1 MNNTIGTVL
10 GFSTNRFFASILV
23 IVVAIA
29 LRYIIKLLLKNIFK
43 LPLNADLFP
52 KRKKDHERRI
62 KTLSSVALAVSS
74 LVIWF
79 VAIIV
84 IMGIC
89 NVPIAPLLTSAGLI
103 GAAVAFS
110 IQSLIKDF
118 VSGLF
123 IIAEN
128 QYRVDDYVEM
138 INTAGVRKEGV
149 VQAVTVRTTVIKDD
163 SGAIHH
169 IPNGSIA
176 VSTNHSMSNDV
187 IHELLVLAPQY
198 SIEDFEIAL
207 HQINEALLTNE
218 ATMKF
223 FKTEPKLY
231 DVLEVAGSGTK
242 VDITFETNASKRVKA
257 STIFL
262 KAVKKSHIKLA

>member
-1 MNNTIGTVL
+1 MDNTISTLL
-10 GFSTNRFFASILV
+10 GFSSNKLFASIFV
-23 IVVAIA
+23 IVIA
-29 LRYIIKLLLKNIFK
+29 VVLRYVIKIVLKNIFRV
-43 LPLNADLFP
+43 PLNVDLFP

-62 KTLSSVALAVSS
+62 KTLSSVAMAVSS

-79 VAIIV
+79 VAIMV
-84 IMGIC
+84 VMGIC
-89 NVPIAPLLTSAGLI
+89 NVPIAPLLTSAGLV
-103 GAAVAFS
+103 GAAIAFS
-110 IQSLIKDF
+110 VQSLIKDF

-138 INTAGVRKEGV
+138 VINSGAQKSGV

-163 SGAIHH
+163 TGAIHH
-169 IPNGSIA
+169 IPNGNIA
-176 VSTNHSMSNDV
+176 ISTNHSMSNDV
-187 IHELLVLAPQY
+187 IHEILTLSPSY
-198 SIEDFEIAL
+198 SIEHFEIAL
-207 HQINEALLTNE
+207 HEISEKLLTNE

-231 DVLEVAGSGTK
+231 DVLEVTSSETK

-262 KAVKKSHIKLA
+262 KAVKESPIKLA

>member
-1 MNNTIGTVL
+1 MDNTISTFL
-10 GFSTNRFFASILV
+10 GFSSNRFLASIFV
-23 IVVAIA
+23 IIVAVA
-29 LRYIIKLLLKNIFK
+29 LRYVIKIVLKNIFK

-79 VAIIV
+79 FAIIIV
-84 IMGIC
+84 MGIC
-89 NVPIAPLLTSAGLI
+89 NVPVAPLLTSAGLI

-110 IQSLIKDF
+110 MQSLIKDF

-138 INTAGVRKEGV
+138 INNAGSRKEGV

-169 IPNGSIA
+169 IPNGSISI
-176 VSTNHSMSNDV
+176 STNHSMSNDI
-187 IHELLVLAPQY
+187 IHEQLILEPSY
-198 SIEDFEIAL
+198 SIEKFEIAL
-207 HQINEALLTNE
+207 HEISEKLLTNE
-218 ATMKF
+218 ATLRF

-231 DVLEVAGSGTK
+231 DVLEVTGEGTK

-257 STIFL
+257 STVFL
-262 KAVKKSHIKLA
+262 KAVKTSPIKLA

>member
-1 MNNTIGTVL
+1 MDNTISTFL
-10 GFSTNRFFASILV
+10 GFSSNRLFASIFV
-23 IVVAIA
+23 IIVAVA
-29 LRYIIKLLLKNIFK
+29 LRYVIKIVLKNIFK
-43 LPLNADLFP
+43 VPLNVDLFP

-79 VAIIV
+79 VAIMV
-84 IMGIC
+84 VMGIC

-103 GAAVAFS
+103 GAAIAFS
-110 IQSLIKDF
+110 VQSLIKDF

-138 INTAGVRKEGV
+138 VINSGAQKSGI

-163 SGAIHH
+163 TGAIHH

-176 VSTNHSMSNDV
+176 ISTNHSMSNDV
-187 IHELLVLAPQY
+187 IHEILTLSSGY
-198 SIEDFEIAL
+198 SIERFEIAL
-207 HQINEALLTNE
+207 HEISEKLLTNE

-231 DVLEVAGSGTK
+231 DVLEVTGSETK

-262 KAVKKSHIKLA
+262 KAVKESPIKLA